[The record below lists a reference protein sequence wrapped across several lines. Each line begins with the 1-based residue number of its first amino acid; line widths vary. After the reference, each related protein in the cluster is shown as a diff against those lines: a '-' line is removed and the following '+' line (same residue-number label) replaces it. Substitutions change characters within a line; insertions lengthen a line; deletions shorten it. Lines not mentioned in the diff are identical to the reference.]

1 MMFLFKESTTLYEE
15 YAETS
20 VMRRFHD
27 INGCYFQYQPV
38 VKHWT
43 ILISKNVATTVP
55 QWATGKKLA
64 CCELRQGLSLRWE
77 NKFELIF

>member
-27 INGCYFQYQPV
+27 INGCHFQYQPV
-38 VKHWT
+38 VKH
-43 ILISKNVATTVP
+43 
-55 QWATGKKLA
+55 
-64 CCELRQGLSLRWE
+64 
-77 NKFELIF
+77 